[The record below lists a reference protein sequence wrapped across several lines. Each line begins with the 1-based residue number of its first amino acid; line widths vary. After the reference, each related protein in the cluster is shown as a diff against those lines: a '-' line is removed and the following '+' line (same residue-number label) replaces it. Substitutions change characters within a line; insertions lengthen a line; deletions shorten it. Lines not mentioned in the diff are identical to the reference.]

1 MRSLLF
7 SLLCPP
13 TMARRLSVCLS
24 VCHVPNHKRRMEQHN
39 KLKMD
44 TKEAHDMGDPRPHSE
59 IERSKVKVT
68 RPLNARDR
76 KPTVSPEREG
86 LRTSN
91 LVHRWSTMMRGDLQ
105 AESSE
110 WLFRSPL
117 AEGGGILQRPH
128 YRPPSL
134 FVQVCTRYLRKS

>member
-7 SLLCPP
+7 SLFLMP
-13 TMARRLSVCLS
+13 AHNGASSVCLS
-24 VCHVPNHKRRMEQHN
+24 VTCLTISLRMERHS

-44 TKEAHDMGDPRPHSE
+44 TKEAHDMGDPWPHSE

-76 KPTVSPEREG
+76 KPAVSPEREG

-117 AEGGGILQRPH
+117 AGGGGILRRPH
-128 YRPPSL
+128 YRPSSL